1 MGPDTA
7 LVPDDEL
14 ESGIQALLDGRPLQ
28 FASVDNAIGS
38 RHVEPLLVID
48 AIGRANRIA
57 LFGTDVSLDRSPFA
71 HWGPLEVR
79 AEIGRGTS
87 GTVYRAWDSRLA
99 REVALK
105 LLAPDVDPRDA
116 LEEGRHLARL
126 NHPHIVKVYGADT
139 FDGSA
144 GIWMELLEG
153 DTVEGILARDGPFGP
168 EETLLIGLD
177 LANAVS
183 GVHAAGLLHR
193 DIKGRNV
200 VRERGGRIVLA
211 DLGAG
216 RGLDKGP
223 GHGFEAG
230 TPMFM
235 APEVL
240 AGAPATV
247 QSDVYGLGILLYRL
261 LTGTFPMAAADLDGL
276 RSAHAAGRRM
286 PLGEARHDLPA
297 GVVRVIERGCHP
309 NPVERYQSAADF
321 EAALSHAFDDAL
333 SEKATVAPPLARSWM
348 RWRRAVVAGVGAT
361 MLALLGTWGAWETTS
376 GRSARRALG
385 LTVPPRGALY
395 LTMNGGLAIVRGRSL
410 TVAPYNPTTAA
421 AIAVS
426 SDLGVRTMASM
437 PPWIIGGSFRLDGT
451 PMPAP
456 PVVNKE
462 LCCFGDGTT
471 DGQFNYAAR
480 TDSTLLEPIG
490 SRALAASALYRFGRD
505 WSNPQLDFALVPDG
519 VYVGV
524 GYSVAS
530 KSFWLTR
537 NTDKGAVIEQWT
549 HGGQHLS
556 TPVNVPAAIF
566 NGIAVDPTDETLWV
580 LRVAGTGVIRLEN
593 FSVSGQHLGAI
604 EFQQSTEVAGFS
616 GAEFAWVSRR

>member
-1 MGPDTA
+1 MGPDKA
-7 LVPDDEL
+7 LVSDDDL

-28 FASVDNAIGS
+28 SVSAANAVWSGP
-38 RHVEPLLVID
+38 VGPLLVID
-48 AIGRANRIA
+48 AIGRASRIA
-57 LFGTDVSLDRSPFA
+57 LFGTDASLDRSPFA
-71 HWGPLEVR
+71 RWGPLEVR

-105 LLAPDVDPRDA
+105 LLTPDVDPRDV
-116 LEEGRHLARL
+116 LQEGRHLARL
-126 NHPHIVKVYGADT
+126 SHPHIVKVYGADT

-153 DTVEGILARDGPFGP
+153 DTLEGILARDGPFGP

-177 LANAVS
+177 LASALS

-216 RGLDKGP
+216 RGLETAADR
-223 GHGFEAG
+223 GFEAG

-261 LTGTFPMAAADLDGL
+261 LTGAFPTAAADLDGL
-276 RSAHAAGRRM
+276 RSAHEAGHRI
-286 PLGEARHDLPA
+286 PLGEVRHDLPV
-297 GVVRVIERGCHP
+297 GVVRVIERGCHA
-309 NPVERYQSAADF
+309 NRTERYESAADF
-321 EAALSHAFDDAL
+321 EAALSNAFEQAL
-333 SEKATVAPPLARSWM
+333 SERAAVAPPLVRSWM
-348 RWRRAVVAGVGAT
+348 RWRPTVVAGVCAIA
-361 MLALLGTWGAWETTS
+361 MALLATWGAWETS
-376 GRSARRALG
+376 AGRSARRALG
-385 LTVPPRGALY
+385 LTVPPRSVLY
-395 LTMNGGLAIVRGRSL
+395 LAVNGGLAIVRGRS
-410 TVAPYNPTTAA
+410 VSISPYNPTTAT

-426 SDLGVRTMASM
+426 SDLGVHTMATM
-437 PPWIIGGSFRLDGT
+437 PPWTIGGSFRLDGT
-451 PMPAP
+451 PVSAP
-456 PVVNKE
+456 PVVNKD

-490 SRALAASALYRFGRD
+490 SRALAPSGLYRFGRD
-505 WSNPQLDFALVPDG
+505 WSNPQLHFELVPDG

-524 GYSVAS
+524 GYSAAS
-530 KSFWLTR
+530 NTFWLTR
-537 NTDKGAVIEQWT
+537 NTDRGALIEQWSRS
-549 HGGQHLS
+549 GQHLS
-556 TPVNVPAAIF
+556 TPVNVPAAVF
-566 NGIAVDPTDETLWV
+566 RGLAVDPADDTLWV
-580 LRVAGTGVIRLEN
+580 VRSVGTGVVRLEN
-593 FSVSGQHLGAI
+593 FNASGQHLGAI
-604 EFQQSTEVAGFS
+604 EFQQATEVAGFG
-616 GAEFAWVSRR
+616 GAEFAWVNRR